1 MMHCWKNIGPEWKT
15 EDVLQVREILKD
27 EHIPFKMPFSDIFFV
42 NVFHTPA
49 EDKRW
54 TVLVREKDWEK
65 VVRMLIK
72 EDLIRGAE
80 LEICAVG
87 MSPEPERV
95 VPFGAP
101 VPSR

>member
-1 MMHCWKNIGPEWKT
+1 MMHYWKYIGPEWKT
-15 EDVLQVREILKD
+15 EDVFQVREILKG
-27 EHIPFKMPFSDIFFV
+27 EHIPFRMPLSDIFFV
-42 NVFHTPA
+42 NMFRLPSN
-49 EDKRW
+49 DKRW
-54 TVLVREKDWEK
+54 GVMVREKDWEK

-87 MSPEPERV
+87 MSPESERV
-95 VPFGAP
+95 APFGAP

>member
-1 MMHCWKNIGPEWKT
+1 MYNWKKIGPEWKT
-15 EDVLQVREILKD
+15 EDVIRVREILKG
-27 EHIPFKMPFSDIFFV
+27 EHIPFKMPFSDIFFT

-54 TVLVREKDWEK
+54 TVMVREKDWEK
-65 VVRMLIK
+65 VVRMLIR

-87 MSPEPERV
+87 ISPEPEQF

>member
-1 MMHCWKNIGPEWKT
+1 MDGPGPGKG
-15 EDVLQVREILKD
+15 LG
-27 EHIPFKMPFSDIFFV
+27 
-42 NVFHTPA
+42 
-49 EDKRW
+49 
-54 TVLVREKDWEK
+54 K

-72 EDLIRGAE
+72 EDLIRGPE

>member
-1 MMHCWKNIGPEWKT
+1 MCHWKNIGPEWKT
-15 EDVLQVREILKD
+15 EDVFQVREILRG
-27 EHIPFKMPFSDIFFV
+27 EQIPFKMPFSDIFFV
-42 NVFHTPA
+42 NEFHRPS

-54 TVLVREKDWEK
+54 TVMVREKDWEK
-65 VVRMLIK
+65 VVRMLIR

-87 MSPEPERV
+87 AAPEPERT
-95 VPFGAP
+95 VPLGVP